1 MCGVVPDKRYEV
13 DRMRRK
19 VIAVSLDSGA
29 ASMRKIVPRPSLNAL
44 RAFEATVRLGSMSA
58 AAEELFVT
66 HGAVSR
72 HIRSLEDQLAIQ
84 LLDRSGQATAPTPDG
99 TRLAEGLVSAFR
111 LIQASVEQL
120 KPAPLTLSCSSS
132 IMMYWLL
139 PRIGAFHG
147 KHPDVELHF
156 NVNYGHVDF
165 VWENVS
171 VAIRLSSIKPPE
183 DAHVRELIV
192 EWIGP
197 VCSPEY
203 LESTGLRSIDALP
216 RARLLATKTRLEAW
230 EDWAAAAGYSGP
242 KLAVHER
249 YEHFFL
255 LIQAANC
262 GLGVATVP
270 RMLVLDD
277 LRSGKLVAP
286 FGFVPSPRKLMLWIA
301 PHLDGR
307 SDVEAIARWL
317 TEQMKAT
324 EIPPP
329 AERGDALRSEAP
341 RLRENGRRST

>member
-1 MCGVVPDKRYEV
+1 
-13 DRMRRK
+13 
-19 VIAVSLDSGA
+19 
-29 ASMRKIVPRPSLNAL
+29 MRKNAPRLSLNAL

-58 AAEELFVT
+58 AGDELFVT

-72 HIRSLEDQLAIQ
+72 HIRSLEDQIGIL
-84 LLDRSGQATAPTPDG
+84 LLDRGGQSAAPTPDG
-99 TRLAEGLVSAFR
+99 TRLADGLASAFR

-120 KPAPLTLSCSSS
+120 KPAPLTLSCSASV
-132 IMMYWLL
+132 MMYWLL
-139 PRIGAFHG
+139 PRIGSFHQQ
-147 KHPDVELHF
+147 HPDVELQF

-171 VAIRLSSIKPPE
+171 VAIRISSIAPPE
-183 DAHVRELIV
+183 DAHLRELIV

-203 LESTGLRSIDALP
+203 LESAGLRSMDALC
-216 RARLLATKTRLEAW
+216 RSRLLTTKTRVDTW
-230 EDWAAAAGYSGP
+230 DDWAAAAGYSGP

-262 GLGVATVP
+262 GLGVAAAP

-286 FGFVPSPRKLMLWIA
+286 FGFVPSQRKLILWIA

-307 SDVEAIARWL
+307 SDVEALAGWV
-317 TEQMKAT
+317 TEQMALIET
-324 EIPPP
+324 PP
-329 AERGDALRSEAP
+329 AAEQAADP
-341 RLRENGRRST
+341 RREPARARTKSRR